1 VALSTAL
8 HETQTILEDSDLRV
22 TAELLPGHPAE
33 ALTNIADAR
42 QPDLIVVGAK
52 GLRAI
57 PGILLGSVAKQ
68 IVEDARWAV
77 LVVRAPYLGLR
88 RVLLVTDGSSSGQ
101 HAVDYLAGLPLPAS
115 AEVRVMHVLPPLPR
129 PESLDY
135 VYRADLWPAFP
146 SLPASSETAE
156 QVTTQPAEDNE
167 REGQAILAQAVETL
181 KAARIEAVGVLIR
194 GDAATEII
202 EYLKKYSTD
211 LVVAGSRNFGRVK
224 GWLPGSI
231 SRRLVYYARCSVLVV
246 KIKTVIST

>member
-1 VALSTAL
+1 MIIPEKHLPLNILLGVDGSEHARAAVQLLRHLPLPPGSHVSVVGVLSPHQRPGWMALSTAL

-33 ALTNIADAR
+33 ALTNIADAQ

-101 HAVDYLAGLPLPAS
+101 HA
-115 AEVRVMHVLPPLPR
+115 E
-129 PESLDY
+129 
-135 VYRADLWPAFP
+135 
-146 SLPASSETAE
+146 
-156 QVTTQPAEDNE
+156 
-167 REGQAILAQAVETL
+167 AILAQAVETL

-224 GWLPGSI
+224 GWLPGSV